1 MSTDRRRQLID
12 SGHLGLSIV
21 RQCELVSVSRSTF
34 YREPAPETALNL
46 TLMRL
51 VDEQFLETPWYGSRQ
66 MMRYLRRQGHTVGR
80 ERVRRLMAKMGLAAI
95 YQRPRTTIPHP
106 AHRIYPYLLRDLV
119 IDQPNQVWCT
129 DITYI
134 PMRRGFLYL
143 VAVMDWSTRKVLSW
157 RVSNTMEV
165 DFCIEALE
173 EAMDLF
179 GRPAIFNS
187 DQGSQFTSPRF
198 TEVLIAAG
206 ARISMDGRGRWMDN
220 VFIER
225 LWRSLKY
232 ECVYLHAFET
242 GSELR
247 AGLTWWIG
255 YYNSR
260 RPHSGLNG
268 RTPDEAYGAIGTRAD
283 DETRLAARREPE
295 PSLAKPPNCPIKPGH
310 LTAPWLALTRS
321 HAISKFF
328 RL

>member
-46 TLMRL
+46 MLMRL

-66 MMRYLRRQGHTVGR
+66 MARYLRRQGHTVGR

-95 YQRPRTTIPHP
+95 YQRPRTTIPHL

-119 IDQPNQVWCT
+119 IDRPNQVWCT

-242 GSELR
+242 GPELR
-247 AGLTWWIG
+247 AGLTWWID
-255 YYNSR
+255 YYNGR

-268 RTPDEAYGAIGTRAD
+268 RTPDEAYGAIGTRAH
-283 DETRLAARREPE
+283 DETRLAA
-295 PSLAKPPNCPIKPGH
+295 
-310 LTAPWLALTRS
+310 
-321 HAISKFF
+321 
-328 RL
+328 